1 MDRKVILE
9 KLKLIFEDVFELDVM
24 EVTEET
30 NSDDIEEWS
39 SLSHITLIG
48 EVEQAFDMKFTM
60 QEMLEIKSVSEMLD
74 IIEREKK

>member
-9 KLKLIFEDVFELDVM
+9 KLKLIFEDVFELDVV